1 MDVVE
6 EVRRDFAE
14 FAGRCVGILLYGSHA
29 KGESTK
35 RSDIDVC
42 IVKPEKDVFDR
53 ILKKLGGKYDVKV
66 FEDLPLYIRADIIKN
81 HIKIYA
87 KDELPLYLY
96 KQLRIWKDMEHRI
109 TENSFSSVDEKLRN
123 RRRWLNAKKKV
134 LGEA

>member
-6 EVRRDFAE
+6 EIRRDFAE
-14 FAGRCVGILLYGSHA
+14 FAERCLGVLLYGSHA

-42 IVKPEKDVFDR
+42 IVKPEKGVFDR
-53 ILKKLGGKYDVKV
+53 ILGKLGGKYDLKV
-66 FEDLPLYIRADIIKN
+66 FEDLPLYVRADIIKN

-87 KDELPLYLY
+87 KDELHLYLY
-96 KQLRIWKDMEHRI
+96 KQLRIWRDMEHRVI
-109 TENSFSSVDEKLRN
+109 ENSFSSVDEKLRN